1 MKNRLIKSSD
11 NKVSQKAVKSEK
23 VKSEKVKKER
33 VKNLKDKRVTNS
45 LISWKVLLFSLLV
58 LYIFMLGQALIFN
71 ANENRITTLIGVLVY
86 YLCFTCLVLA
96 VLIGVF
102 WRYFI
107 GRPLK
112 KLSDGARRVAEGDFT
127 VQIPENN
134 KNGKNELDVLIEDF
148 NTMTRELN
156 SNEMLKSDFITN
168 VSHEI
173 KTPLAVIQS
182 YTKALKDGLVSKED
196 EKLYYDTIIE
206 ASQNLS
212 NMVTNILSLN
222 KLENQQIF
230 NSPSPYP
237 LGEQL
242 RKCALNFMDKW
253 TEKNIDF
260 KIEVIDIDINYDQSL
275 IEHIWNNLLS
285 NAIKFTKEFGEIILS
300 SYQKDGY
307 VFVTVKDNGIGMD
320 EETKNKIF
328 EKFYQGD
335 RSHSQEGNGLG
346 LSIVKRV
353 IEIVGAEIFVESSP
367 NCGSLFTVK
376 LKI

>member
-1 MKNRLIKSSD
+1 MKNRLTKSSD
-11 NKVSQKAVKSEK
+11 NKVSPKAVKSEK

-307 VFVTVKDNGIGMD
+307 VFVTIKDNGIGMD

>member
-1 MKNRLIKSSD
+1 MKNRLTKSSD
-11 NKVSQKAVKSEK
+11 NKVSQKA

>member
-1 MKNRLIKSSD
+1 MKSRRKKSSD
-11 NKVSQKAVKSEK
+11 NNGSQKAVKSEK

-285 NAIKFTKEFGEIILS
+285 NAIKFTKDCGEIILS

>member
-1 MKNRLIKSSD
+1 MKNRLTKSSD

>member
-1 MKNRLIKSSD
+1 MKNRLTKSSD
-11 NKVSQKAVKSEK
+11 NKVSPKAVKSEK